1 MIRSGST
8 ILVLAP
14 HTDDGEIG
22 CGATLSK
29 LLDLNCKI
37 YYLAFCTCDSNL
49 PDGFPNGTLEAE
61 LREATKVLSIP
72 KENVIV
78 KDFQVRCLSY
88 ERQAVLDILVA
99 LNKEIS
105 PDVVFAP
112 TLEDLHQDHST
123 VTQEAIRAFKT
134 KTLLCYEMPWN
145 NFSFEIGINSDK
157 FPEISGERKF
167 SPMDRSLRRELKSAF
182 GNNNYWFNTSKFKN
196 AVEIKIKSK
205 KEIIEFLVPKEMVS
219 TSSVRLFVL
228 WTTLPSIVLIII
240 ALIFLKNQTRPLVKL
255 AKAAEKFGKGDYI
268 NDFIPSG
275 AQEIRKASYE
285 FDRMA
290 KRINRH
296 LNQRAEMLSG
306 ISHDLRTP
314 LTRLKL
320 QLAMLK
326 QKEISEKMSKD
337 IDEMEKMLNDYLQFA
352 KTQTQEST
360 EKINLNNLLR
370 SISKG
375 FESNKI
381 SLDEDESKIFLN
393 GRPSALKRSFE
404 NVIQNGLTYGS
415 NVKIKVQKGNK
426 RALVTIEDDGPG
438 IPEDQY
444 KNVFK
449 PFFRLDKSR
458 SLNQSGVGLG
468 LAIVEDIINSHGGN
482 IQLGKS
488 KYGGLQVKISLPF

>member
-1 MIRSGST
+1 MFSGLNKFIKFLLPKRLFYRALIIVAAPIIILQLIVT
-8 ILVLAP
+8 IV
-14 HTDDGEIG
+14 
-22 CGATLSK
+22 
-29 LLDLNCKI
+29 
-37 YYLAFCTCDSNL
+37 FFDSIWIKANK
-49 PDGFPNGTLEAE
+49 NTTRA
-61 LREATKVLSIP
+61 
-72 KENVIV
+72 
-78 KDFQVRCLSY
+78 
-88 ERQAVLDILVA
+88 LVA
-99 LNKEIS
+99 QLKTIEEIYQIDKKNLDFLTDS
-105 PDVVFAP
+105 Y
-112 TLEDLHQDHST
+112 
-123 VTQEAIRAFKT
+123 K
-134 KTLLCYEMPWN
+134 N
-145 NFSFEIGINSDK
+145 NFNFEIGINNDK

-228 WTTLPSIVLIII
+228 WTTLPSLILIVI

-255 AKAAEKFGKGDYI
+255 AKAAERFGKGDYV
-268 NDFIPSG
+268 NDFRPSG
-275 AQEIRKASYE
+275 AQEIRKAAYE

-296 LNQRAEMLSG
+296 LNQRSEMLSG

-320 QLAMLK
+320 QLAMIS
-326 QKEISEKMSKD
+326 QKDLSKNMSKD
-337 IDEMEKMLNDYLQFA
+337 IDEMESMLNDYLQFA
-352 KTQTQEST
+352 KTQTQEKTT
-360 EKINLNNLLR
+360 EINLAKILNEISDSFKSTNLNILLENDK
-370 SISKG
+370 IILKG
-375 FESNKI
+375 RPI
-381 SLDEDESKIFLN
+381 SL
-393 GRPSALKRSFE
+393 RRSFE
-404 NVIQNGLTYGS
+404 NIIQNGLIYGKK
-415 NVKIKVQKGNK
+415 VQVKVQKSSN
-426 RALVTIEDDGPG
+426 RLLIFFDDDGPG

-458 SLNQSGVGLG
+458 SLNKSGVGLG

-488 KYGGLQVKISLPF
+488 KLKGLQVKVSLPF

>member
-1 MIRSGST
+1 MFSGLNNFIKYILPKRLFYRALIIVAAPIIILQIIITIVFYDSIWIKANKNITRSLVAQLKT
-8 ILVLAP
+8 IEEVYQNDKKNLDFF
-14 HTDDGEIG
+14 TD
-22 CGATLSK
+22 
-29 LLDLNCKI
+29 
-37 YYLAFCTCDSNL
+37 
-49 PDGFPNGTLEAE
+49 
-61 LREATKVLSIP
+61 
-72 KENVIV
+72 
-78 KDFQVRCLSY
+78 SY
-88 ERQAVLDILVA
+88 E
-99 LNKEIS
+99 
-105 PDVVFAP
+105 
-112 TLEDLHQDHST
+112 
-123 VTQEAIRAFKT
+123 
-134 KTLLCYEMPWN
+134 N
-145 NFSFEIGINSDK
+145 NFNFEIGINQEL
-157 FPEISGERKF
+157 FPNTSGERKF
-167 SPMDRSLRRELKSAF
+167 SPMDRSLRRELKSVF

-196 AVEIKIKSK
+196 AVEIKIRSGN
-205 KEIIEFLVPKEMVS
+205 EVIEFLVPKEMVS

-240 ALIFLKNQTRPLVKL
+240 ALIFLKNQTKPLVKL
-255 AKAAEKFGKGDYI
+255 AKAAERFGKGDYV
-268 NDFIPSG
+268 NNFRASG
-275 AQEIRKASYE
+275 SQEIRKAAFE

-352 KTQTQEST
+352 KTQSQENT
-360 EKINLNNLLR
+360 TLVNINKLLESIKNEFNNPNVSFTSNL
-370 SISKG
+370 SIEMK
-375 FESNKI
+375 
-381 SLDEDESKIFLN
+381 
-393 GRPSALKRSFE
+393 GRPTALKRSFE
-404 NVIQNGLTYGS
+404 NIIQNGLTYG
-415 NVKIKVQKGNK
+415 NKVFVDVQKGNK
-426 RALVTIEDDGPG
+426 RVFITFEDDGPG
-438 IPEDQY
+438 ISEDQY

-488 KYGGLQVKISLPF
+488 KYNGLLVKISLPF